1 MRKIIHINDQWF
13 YANDYKGEYLKNEFD
28 FSNFERVDLPHTNI
42 ELPYNYFDEK
52 SYQFVSTYAK
62 TLKFDNSVKGKKVF
76 LDFEGV
82 MIAAEVYLNGI
93 HVGGHKGGYTNFSID
108 ITEALK
114 INEDNILKVVVDST
128 ERPDIPPHGY
138 VVDYLTYGGIYR
150 EVSLRIV
157 DPIFINNLYARAY
170 DCLKEE
176 KRLELDIEINNFEE
190 HRDDLE
196 IVVEFGDDTFE
207 ETLSTK
213 LPIEEGTSIK
223 NIEIDQL
230 NMVKLWDIENPKLYE
245 IKVKLLKDSE
255 VIDEYKDTFGF
266 REAEFRPD
274 GFYLNGRRVKL
285 VGLNRHQ
292 AYPYVGYA
300 MPQRVQE
307 KDAEILK
314 YELGLNIVRTSHYPQ
329 SVHFLRKCDEIGL
342 LVFEEI
348 PGWQHIGDEAWQAE
362 SIKNVEE
369 MIKRD
374 YNRPSIVLWG
384 VRINESQDSHD
395 FYVKTNAMAKS
406 LDPIRQT
413 GGVRYL
419 ENSDFIEDVYTMND
433 FIHSGGEKVL
443 RTQSEV
449 TGQADK
455 VPYLVTEYNGHMY
468 PTKSFDQE
476 CKKVEHAYRH
486 LRVINES
493 FGLDEISG
501 AIGWCAFDYNTHS
514 SFGSGDKICYHG
526 VSDMFRNPKY
536 AAYSYASQKKVEDGV
551 VLEPITLGAKGER
564 DGGAI
569 LPFTVLTNCDYIKI
583 FKDGI
588 YIDTYYPN
596 KEKFPNLPH
605 PPIEVS
611 HILSMDSE
619 IPLTEE
625 AKKEIKDF
633 VLNKLKD
640 SNLTNLAEEDFKY
653 IEEFSER
660 VNIPVFKIMSLVYKL
675 AGGWG
680 DTENSLIIKGFIDNK
695 EVASKEIGE
704 IRSMNKLEVKSDD
717 LELSLDK
724 TSYDATRIVVKLL
737 DNLGEVLFFNNDFIE
752 VEIDGP
758 LSIMGPSKFG
768 ISGGVTAFWVRT
780 QGKKGLCKIKVKSM
794 YFEEEISIEVK

>member
-1 MRKIIHINDQWF
+1 
-13 YANDYKGEYLKNEFD
+13 
-28 FSNFERVDLPHTNI
+28 
-42 ELPYNYFDEK
+42 
-52 SYQFVSTYAK
+52 
-62 TLKFDNSVKGKKVF
+62 
-76 LDFEGV
+76 
-82 MIAAEVYLNGI
+82 
-93 HVGGHKGGYTNFSID
+93 
-108 ITEALK
+108 
-114 INEDNILKVVVDST
+114 
-128 ERPDIPPHGY
+128 
-138 VVDYLTYGGIYR
+138 
-150 EVSLRIV
+150 
-157 DPIFINNLYARAY
+157 
-170 DCLKEE
+170 
-176 KRLELDIEINNFEE
+176 
-190 HRDDLE
+190 
-196 IVVEFGDDTFE
+196 
-207 ETLSTK
+207 
-213 LPIEEGTSIK
+213 
-223 NIEIDQL
+223 
-230 NMVKLWDIENPKLYE
+230 MVKLWDIENPKLYE

-266 REAEFRPD
+266 REAEFRAD

-419 ENSDFIEDVYTMND
+419 ENSDFLEDVYTMND

-443 RTQSEV
+443 RTQGEV

-640 SNLTNLAEEDFKY
+640 SNLTNLAEEDFRY

-680 DTENSLIIKGFIDNK
+680 DKENSLIIKGFIDNK

-704 IRSMNKLEVKSDD
+704 LRSMNKLEVTPDD

-737 DNLGEVLFFNNDFIE
+737 DNLGEVLFLNNDFIE

-768 ISGGVTAFWVRT
+768 ISGGITAFWVRT
-780 QGKKGLCKIKVKSM
+780 QGQTGLCKIKVKSM

>member
-1 MRKIIHINDQWF
+1 
-13 YANDYKGEYLKNEFD
+13 
-28 FSNFERVDLPHTNI
+28 
-42 ELPYNYFDEK
+42 
-52 SYQFVSTYAK
+52 
-62 TLKFDNSVKGKKVF
+62 
-76 LDFEGV
+76 
-82 MIAAEVYLNGI
+82 
-93 HVGGHKGGYTNFSID
+93 
-108 ITEALK
+108 
-114 INEDNILKVVVDST
+114 
-128 ERPDIPPHGY
+128 
-138 VVDYLTYGGIYR
+138 
-150 EVSLRIV
+150 
-157 DPIFINNLYARAY
+157 
-170 DCLKEE
+170 
-176 KRLELDIEINNFEE
+176 
-190 HRDDLE
+190 
-196 IVVEFGDDTFE
+196 
-207 ETLSTK
+207 
-213 LPIEEGTSIK
+213 
-223 NIEIDQL
+223 
-230 NMVKLWDIENPKLYE
+230 MVKLWDIENPKLYE
-245 IKVKLLKDSE
+245 IKVNLLKDSE

-348 PGWQHIGDEAWQAE
+348 PGWQHIGDEAWQTE

-384 VRINESQDSHD
+384 VRINESQDNHD

-419 ENSDFIEDVYTMND
+419 ENSDFLEDVYTMND

-660 VNIPVFKIMSLVYKL
+660 VNIPIFKIMSLVYKL

-680 DTENSLIIKGFIDNK
+680 DKENSLIIKGFIDNK

-704 IRSMNKLEVKSDD
+704 LRTMNKLEVTPDD

-737 DNLGEVLFFNNDFIE
+737 DNLGEVLFLNNDFIE

-768 ISGGVTAFWVRT
+768 ISGGATAFWVRT
-780 QGKKGLCKIKVKSM
+780 QGQTGLCKIKVKSM

>member
-1 MRKIIHINDQWF
+1 
-13 YANDYKGEYLKNEFD
+13 
-28 FSNFERVDLPHTNI
+28 
-42 ELPYNYFDEK
+42 
-52 SYQFVSTYAK
+52 
-62 TLKFDNSVKGKKVF
+62 
-76 LDFEGV
+76 
-82 MIAAEVYLNGI
+82 
-93 HVGGHKGGYTNFSID
+93 
-108 ITEALK
+108 
-114 INEDNILKVVVDST
+114 
-128 ERPDIPPHGY
+128 
-138 VVDYLTYGGIYR
+138 
-150 EVSLRIV
+150 
-157 DPIFINNLYARAY
+157 
-170 DCLKEE
+170 
-176 KRLELDIEINNFEE
+176 
-190 HRDDLE
+190 
-196 IVVEFGDDTFE
+196 
-207 ETLSTK
+207 
-213 LPIEEGTSIK
+213 
-223 NIEIDQL
+223 
-230 NMVKLWDIENPKLYE
+230 MVKLWDIENPKLYE
-245 IKVKLLKDSE
+245 IKVKLLKGSE

-266 REAEFRPD
+266 REAEFRQD

-329 SVHFLRKCDEIGL
+329 SIHFLRKCDEIGL

-419 ENSDFIEDVYTMND
+419 ENSDFLEDVYTMND

-449 TGQADK
+449 TGQVDK

-536 AAYSYASQKKVEDGV
+536 ASYSYASQKKVEDGV

-625 AKKEIKDF
+625 AKKKEIKDF

-680 DTENSLIIKGFIDNK
+680 DKENSLIIKGFIDNK
-695 EVASKEIGE
+695 EVTSKEIGE
-704 IRSMNKLEVKSDD
+704 LRSMNKLEVTPDD
-717 LELSLDK
+717 LELSLGK

-737 DNLGEVLFFNNDFIE
+737 DNLGEVLFLNNDFIE

-768 ISGGVTAFWVRT
+768 ISGGAVAFWVRT
-780 QGKKGLCKIKVKSM
+780 QGKTGLCKIKVKSM

>member
-1 MRKIIHINDQWF
+1 
-13 YANDYKGEYLKNEFD
+13 
-28 FSNFERVDLPHTNI
+28 
-42 ELPYNYFDEK
+42 
-52 SYQFVSTYAK
+52 
-62 TLKFDNSVKGKKVF
+62 
-76 LDFEGV
+76 
-82 MIAAEVYLNGI
+82 
-93 HVGGHKGGYTNFSID
+93 
-108 ITEALK
+108 
-114 INEDNILKVVVDST
+114 
-128 ERPDIPPHGY
+128 
-138 VVDYLTYGGIYR
+138 
-150 EVSLRIV
+150 
-157 DPIFINNLYARAY
+157 
-170 DCLKEE
+170 
-176 KRLELDIEINNFEE
+176 
-190 HRDDLE
+190 
-196 IVVEFGDDTFE
+196 
-207 ETLSTK
+207 
-213 LPIEEGTSIK
+213 
-223 NIEIDQL
+223 
-230 NMVKLWDIENPKLYE
+230 MVKLWDIENPKLYE

-348 PGWQHIGDEAWQAE
+348 PGWQHIGDEAWQTE

-384 VRINESQDSHD
+384 VRINESQDSHE

-443 RTQSEV
+443 RNQSEV

-619 IPLTEE
+619 ISLTEE

-680 DTENSLIIKGFIDNK
+680 DKENSLIIKGFIDNK

-704 IRSMNKLEVKSDD
+704 LRRMNKLEVKPDD

-737 DNLGEVLFFNNDFIE
+737 DNLGEVLFLNNDFIE

-768 ISGGVTAFWVRT
+768 ISGGITAFWVRT

>member
-1 MRKIIHINDQWF
+1 
-13 YANDYKGEYLKNEFD
+13 
-28 FSNFERVDLPHTNI
+28 
-42 ELPYNYFDEK
+42 
-52 SYQFVSTYAK
+52 
-62 TLKFDNSVKGKKVF
+62 
-76 LDFEGV
+76 
-82 MIAAEVYLNGI
+82 
-93 HVGGHKGGYTNFSID
+93 
-108 ITEALK
+108 
-114 INEDNILKVVVDST
+114 
-128 ERPDIPPHGY
+128 
-138 VVDYLTYGGIYR
+138 
-150 EVSLRIV
+150 
-157 DPIFINNLYARAY
+157 
-170 DCLKEE
+170 
-176 KRLELDIEINNFEE
+176 
-190 HRDDLE
+190 
-196 IVVEFGDDTFE
+196 
-207 ETLSTK
+207 
-213 LPIEEGTSIK
+213 
-223 NIEIDQL
+223 
-230 NMVKLWDIENPKLYE
+230 
-245 IKVKLLKDSE
+245 
-255 VIDEYKDTFGF
+255 
-266 REAEFRPD
+266 
-274 GFYLNGRRVKL
+274 
-285 VGLNRHQ
+285 
-292 AYPYVGYA
+292 
-300 MPQRVQE
+300 
-307 KDAEILK
+307 
-314 YELGLNIVRTSHYPQ
+314 
-329 SVHFLRKCDEIGL
+329 
-342 LVFEEI
+342 
-348 PGWQHIGDEAWQAE
+348 
-362 SIKNVEE
+362 
-369 MIKRD
+369 
-374 YNRPSIVLWG
+374 
-384 VRINESQDSHD
+384 
-395 FYVKTNAMAKS
+395 
-406 LDPIRQT
+406 
-413 GGVRYL
+413 
-419 ENSDFIEDVYTMND
+419 
-433 FIHSGGEKVL
+433 
-443 RTQSEV
+443 
-449 TGQADK
+449 
-455 VPYLVTEYNGHMY
+455 MY
-468 PTKSFDQE
+468 PTKSIDQE

-640 SNLTNLAEEDFKY
+640 SNLTNLAEEEFKY

-660 VNIPVFKIMSLVYKL
+660 ANIPVFKIMSLVYKL

-680 DTENSLIIKGFIDNK
+680 DKENSLIIKGFIDNK

-704 IRSMNKLEVKSDD
+704 LRSMNKLEVTPDD

-737 DNLGEVLFFNNDFIE
+737 DNLGEVLFLNNDFIE

-768 ISGGVTAFWVRT
+768 ISGGAVAFWVRT
-780 QGKKGLCKIKVKSM
+780 QGKTGLCKIKVKSM

>member
-1 MRKIIHINDQWF
+1 
-13 YANDYKGEYLKNEFD
+13 
-28 FSNFERVDLPHTNI
+28 
-42 ELPYNYFDEK
+42 
-52 SYQFVSTYAK
+52 
-62 TLKFDNSVKGKKVF
+62 
-76 LDFEGV
+76 
-82 MIAAEVYLNGI
+82 
-93 HVGGHKGGYTNFSID
+93 
-108 ITEALK
+108 
-114 INEDNILKVVVDST
+114 
-128 ERPDIPPHGY
+128 
-138 VVDYLTYGGIYR
+138 
-150 EVSLRIV
+150 
-157 DPIFINNLYARAY
+157 
-170 DCLKEE
+170 
-176 KRLELDIEINNFEE
+176 
-190 HRDDLE
+190 
-196 IVVEFGDDTFE
+196 
-207 ETLSTK
+207 
-213 LPIEEGTSIK
+213 
-223 NIEIDQL
+223 
-230 NMVKLWDIENPKLYE
+230 
-245 IKVKLLKDSE
+245 
-255 VIDEYKDTFGF
+255 
-266 REAEFRPD
+266 
-274 GFYLNGRRVKL
+274 
-285 VGLNRHQ
+285 
-292 AYPYVGYA
+292 
-300 MPQRVQE
+300 
-307 KDAEILK
+307 
-314 YELGLNIVRTSHYPQ
+314 
-329 SVHFLRKCDEIGL
+329 
-342 LVFEEI
+342 
-348 PGWQHIGDEAWQAE
+348 
-362 SIKNVEE
+362 

-384 VRINESQDSHD
+384 VRINESQDSHE

-419 ENSDFIEDVYTMND
+419 ENSDFLEDVYTMND

-443 RTQSEV
+443 RTQGEV

-680 DTENSLIIKGFIDNK
+680 DKENSLIIKGFIDNK

-704 IRSMNKLEVKSDD
+704 LRSMNKLEVTPDD
-717 LELSLDK
+717 LELSLEK

-737 DNLGEVLFFNNDFIE
+737 DNLGEVLFLNNDFIE

>member
-1 MRKIIHINDQWF
+1 MNTEKYLVKEKKKLNLYEVPTTYKGKLEKEEVKDVLIPANIEKMRKYHEKLYAENNQSLLIVLQAMDAAGKDSLIKNIMTGVNPQGTKVVSFKKPSENDLDH
-13 YANDYKGEYLKNEFD
+13 DYLW
-28 FSNFERVDLPHTNI
+28 RVEK
-42 ELPYNYFDEK
+42 ELPPRGEIGIFNRSHYEDVL
-52 SYQFVSTYAK
+52 VSRVHN
-62 TLKFDNSVKGKKVF
+62 LV
-76 LDFEGV
+76 
-82 MIAAEVYLNGI
+82 LNQPFPKNL
-93 HVGGHKGGYTNFSID
+93 VTKD
-108 ITEALK
+108 IW
-114 INEDNILKVVVDST
+114 
-128 ERPDIPPHGY
+128 
-138 VVDYLTYGGIYR
+138 
-150 EVSLRIV
+150 
-157 DPIFINNLYARAY
+157 
-170 DCLKEE
+170 E
-176 KRLELDIEINNFEE
+176 KRFEEINNFEE

-196 IVVEFGDDTFE
+196 IVVEFGDDIFE

-213 LPIEEGTSIK
+213 LPIEEGKSIK

-245 IKVKLLKDSE
+245 IKVKLLKGSE

-266 REAEFRPD
+266 REAEFRQD

-329 SVHFLRKCDEIGL
+329 SIHFLRKCDEIGL

-362 SIKNVEE
+362 SIKNVKE

-384 VRINESQDSHD
+384 VRINESQDSHE

-419 ENSDFIEDVYTMND
+419 ENSDFLEDVYTMND

-443 RTQSEV
+443 RTQGEV

-680 DTENSLIIKGFIDNK
+680 DKENSLIIKGFIDNK

-704 IRSMNKLEVKSDD
+704 LRSMNKLEVTPDD

-724 TSYDATRIVVKLL
+724 TSYD
-737 DNLGEVLFFNNDFIE
+737 
-752 VEIDGP
+752 
-758 LSIMGPSKFG
+758 
-768 ISGGVTAFWVRT
+768 
-780 QGKKGLCKIKVKSM
+780 KG
-794 YFEEEISIEVK
+794 

>member
-1 MRKIIHINDQWF
+1 
-13 YANDYKGEYLKNEFD
+13 
-28 FSNFERVDLPHTNI
+28 
-42 ELPYNYFDEK
+42 
-52 SYQFVSTYAK
+52 
-62 TLKFDNSVKGKKVF
+62 
-76 LDFEGV
+76 
-82 MIAAEVYLNGI
+82 
-93 HVGGHKGGYTNFSID
+93 
-108 ITEALK
+108 
-114 INEDNILKVVVDST
+114 
-128 ERPDIPPHGY
+128 
-138 VVDYLTYGGIYR
+138 
-150 EVSLRIV
+150 
-157 DPIFINNLYARAY
+157 
-170 DCLKEE
+170 
-176 KRLELDIEINNFEE
+176 
-190 HRDDLE
+190 E
-196 IVVEFGDDTFE
+196 IV
-207 ETLSTK
+207 
-213 LPIEEGTSIK
+213 
-223 NIEIDQL
+223 QL

-245 IKVKLLKDSE
+245 IKVKLLKGSE

-285 VGLNRHQ
+285 IGLNRHQ

-384 VRINESQDSHD
+384 VRINESQDSHE

-419 ENSDFIEDVYTMND
+419 ENSDFLEDVYTMND

-443 RTQSEV
+443 RTQGEV
-449 TGQADK
+449 TGQDDK

-680 DTENSLIIKGFIDNK
+680 DKENSLIIKGFIDNK

-704 IRSMNKLEVKSDD
+704 LRSMNKLEVTPDD

-737 DNLGEVLFFNNDFIE
+737 DNLGEVLFLNNDFIE

-768 ISGGVTAFWVRT
+768 ISGGATAFWIRT
-780 QGKKGLCKIKVKSM
+780 QGKKGICKIKVKSM

>member
-1 MRKIIHINDQWF
+1 ML
-13 YANDYKGEYLKNEFD
+13 KG
-28 FSNFERVDLPHTNI
+28 R
-42 ELPYNYFDEK
+42 
-52 SYQFVSTYAK
+52 
-62 TLKFDNSVKGKKVF
+62 
-76 LDFEGV
+76 
-82 MIAAEVYLNGI
+82 
-93 HVGGHKGGYTNFSID
+93 
-108 ITEALK
+108 
-114 INEDNILKVVVDST
+114 
-128 ERPDIPPHGY
+128 
-138 VVDYLTYGGIYR
+138 
-150 EVSLRIV
+150 
-157 DPIFINNLYARAY
+157 
-170 DCLKEE
+170 

-207 ETLSTK
+207 EILSTK

-245 IKVKLLKDSE
+245 IKVKLLKNSE
-255 VIDEYKDTFGF
+255 VIDEYKDNFGF
-266 REAEFRPD
+266 REAEFRSD

-419 ENSDFIEDVYTMND
+419 ENSDFLEDVYTMND

-449 TGQADK
+449 TGQDDK

-680 DTENSLIIKGFIDNK
+680 DKENSLIIKGFIDNK

-704 IRSMNKLEVKSDD
+704 LRSMNKLEVTPDD

-737 DNLGEVLFFNNDFIE
+737 DNLGEVLFLNNDFIE

-768 ISGGVTAFWVRT
+768 ISGGAVAFWVRT
-780 QGKKGLCKIKVKSM
+780 QGKTGLCKIKVKSM
-794 YFEEEISIEVK
+794 HFEEEISMRKLSRVNLLVFFIGRIK

>member
-1 MRKIIHINDQWF
+1 M
-13 YANDYKGEYLKNEFD
+13 
-28 FSNFERVDLPHTNI
+28 
-42 ELPYNYFDEK
+42 
-52 SYQFVSTYAK
+52 
-62 TLKFDNSVKGKKVF
+62 KK
-76 LDFEGV
+76 
-82 MIAAEVYLNGI
+82 
-93 HVGGHKGGYTNFSID
+93 
-108 ITEALK
+108 
-114 INEDNILKVVVDST
+114 
-128 ERPDIPPHGY
+128 
-138 VVDYLTYGGIYR
+138 
-150 EVSLRIV
+150 
-157 DPIFINNLYARAY
+157 
-170 DCLKEE
+170 
-176 KRLELDIEINNFEE
+176 

-223 NIEIDQL
+223 NIEIDEL

-245 IKVKLLKDSE
+245 IKVKLLKGSE

-285 VGLNRHQ
+285 IGLNRHQ

-384 VRINESQDSHD
+384 VRINESQDSHE

-419 ENSDFIEDVYTMND
+419 ENSDFLEDVYTMND

-443 RTQSEV
+443 RNQSEV

-619 IPLTEE
+619 TPLTEE

-680 DTENSLIIKGFIDNK
+680 DKENSLIIKGFIDNK
-695 EVASKEIGE
+695 VVASKEIGE
-704 IRSMNKLEVKSDD
+704 LRSMNKLEVTPDD

-737 DNLGEVLFFNNDFIE
+737 DNLGEVLFLNNDFIE

-768 ISGGVTAFWVRT
+768 ISGGATAFWVRT

>member
-1 MRKIIHINDQWF
+1 M
-13 YANDYKGEYLKNEFD
+13 
-28 FSNFERVDLPHTNI
+28 
-42 ELPYNYFDEK
+42 
-52 SYQFVSTYAK
+52 
-62 TLKFDNSVKGKKVF
+62 
-76 LDFEGV
+76 
-82 MIAAEVYLNGI
+82 
-93 HVGGHKGGYTNFSID
+93 
-108 ITEALK
+108 
-114 INEDNILKVVVDST
+114 
-128 ERPDIPPHGY
+128 
-138 VVDYLTYGGIYR
+138 
-150 EVSLRIV
+150 
-157 DPIFINNLYARAY
+157 
-170 DCLKEE
+170 
-176 KRLELDIEINNFEE
+176 
-190 HRDDLE
+190 DLE
-196 IVVEFGDDTFE
+196 RLN
-207 ETLSTK
+207 LS
-213 LPIEEGTSIK
+213 
-223 NIEIDQL
+223 
-230 NMVKLWDIENPKLYE
+230 
-245 IKVKLLKDSE
+245 
-255 VIDEYKDTFGF
+255 
-266 REAEFRPD
+266 D

-329 SVHFLRKCDEIGL
+329 SIYFLRKCDEIGL

-419 ENSDFIEDVYTMND
+419 ENSDFLEDVYTMND

-449 TGQADK
+449 TGQVDK

-680 DTENSLIIKGFIDNK
+680 DKENSLIIKGFIDNK

-704 IRSMNKLEVKSDD
+704 LRSMNKLEVTPDD

-724 TSYDATRIVVKLL
+724 ISYDATRIVVKLL
-737 DNLGEVLFFNNDFIE
+737 DNLGEVLFLNNDFIE

-768 ISGGVTAFWVRT
+768 ISGGAVAFWVRT

>member
-1 MRKIIHINDQWF
+1 
-13 YANDYKGEYLKNEFD
+13 
-28 FSNFERVDLPHTNI
+28 
-42 ELPYNYFDEK
+42 
-52 SYQFVSTYAK
+52 
-62 TLKFDNSVKGKKVF
+62 
-76 LDFEGV
+76 
-82 MIAAEVYLNGI
+82 
-93 HVGGHKGGYTNFSID
+93 
-108 ITEALK
+108 
-114 INEDNILKVVVDST
+114 
-128 ERPDIPPHGY
+128 
-138 VVDYLTYGGIYR
+138 
-150 EVSLRIV
+150 
-157 DPIFINNLYARAY
+157 
-170 DCLKEE
+170 
-176 KRLELDIEINNFEE
+176 
-190 HRDDLE
+190 
-196 IVVEFGDDTFE
+196 
-207 ETLSTK
+207 
-213 LPIEEGTSIK
+213 
-223 NIEIDQL
+223 
-230 NMVKLWDIENPKLYE
+230 MVKLWDIENPKLYE
-245 IKVKLLKDSE
+245 IKVKLLKGSE
-255 VIDEYKDTFGF
+255 VIDEYKDNFGF
-266 REAEFRPD
+266 REAEFRSD

-419 ENSDFIEDVYTMND
+419 ENSDFLEDVYTMND

-443 RTQSEV
+443 RTQGEV
-449 TGQADK
+449 TGQDDK

-605 PPIEVS
+605 PPIDVS

-680 DTENSLIIKGFIDNK
+680 DKENSLIIKGFIDNK
-695 EVASKEIGE
+695 EVISKEIGE
-704 IRSMNKLEVKSDD
+704 LRSMNKLEVTPDN

-737 DNLGEVLFFNNDFIE
+737 DNLGEVLFLNNDFIE

-768 ISGGVTAFWVRT
+768 ISGGATAFWVRT

>member
-1 MRKIIHINDQWF
+1 
-13 YANDYKGEYLKNEFD
+13 
-28 FSNFERVDLPHTNI
+28 
-42 ELPYNYFDEK
+42 
-52 SYQFVSTYAK
+52 
-62 TLKFDNSVKGKKVF
+62 
-76 LDFEGV
+76 
-82 MIAAEVYLNGI
+82 
-93 HVGGHKGGYTNFSID
+93 
-108 ITEALK
+108 
-114 INEDNILKVVVDST
+114 
-128 ERPDIPPHGY
+128 
-138 VVDYLTYGGIYR
+138 
-150 EVSLRIV
+150 
-157 DPIFINNLYARAY
+157 
-170 DCLKEE
+170 
-176 KRLELDIEINNFEE
+176 
-190 HRDDLE
+190 
-196 IVVEFGDDTFE
+196 
-207 ETLSTK
+207 
-213 LPIEEGTSIK
+213 
-223 NIEIDQL
+223 
-230 NMVKLWDIENPKLYE
+230 MVKLWDIENPKLYE
-245 IKVKLLKDSE
+245 IKVKLLKGSE

-266 REAEFRPD
+266 REAEFRQD

-329 SVHFLRKCDEIGL
+329 SIHFLRKCDEIGL

-362 SIKNVEE
+362 SIKNVKE

-384 VRINESQDSHD
+384 VRINESQDSHE

-419 ENSDFIEDVYTMND
+419 ENSDFLEDVYTMND

-443 RTQSEV
+443 RTQGEV

-680 DTENSLIIKGFIDNK
+680 DKENSLIIKGFIDNK

-704 IRSMNKLEVKSDD
+704 LRSMNKLEVTPDD
-717 LELSLDK
+717 LELSLEK

-737 DNLGEVLFFNNDFIE
+737 DNLGEVLFLNNDFIE

>member
-1 MRKIIHINDQWF
+1 
-13 YANDYKGEYLKNEFD
+13 
-28 FSNFERVDLPHTNI
+28 
-42 ELPYNYFDEK
+42 
-52 SYQFVSTYAK
+52 
-62 TLKFDNSVKGKKVF
+62 
-76 LDFEGV
+76 
-82 MIAAEVYLNGI
+82 
-93 HVGGHKGGYTNFSID
+93 
-108 ITEALK
+108 
-114 INEDNILKVVVDST
+114 
-128 ERPDIPPHGY
+128 
-138 VVDYLTYGGIYR
+138 
-150 EVSLRIV
+150 
-157 DPIFINNLYARAY
+157 
-170 DCLKEE
+170 
-176 KRLELDIEINNFEE
+176 
-190 HRDDLE
+190 
-196 IVVEFGDDTFE
+196 
-207 ETLSTK
+207 
-213 LPIEEGTSIK
+213 
-223 NIEIDQL
+223 
-230 NMVKLWDIENPKLYE
+230 MVKLWDIENPKLYE
-245 IKVKLLKDSE
+245 IKVKLLKGSE

-329 SVHFLRKCDEIGL
+329 SIHFLRKCDEIGL

-384 VRINESQDSHD
+384 VRINESQDSHE

-419 ENSDFIEDVYTMND
+419 ENSDFLEDVYTMND

-449 TGQADK
+449 TGQVDK

-680 DTENSLIIKGFIDNK
+680 DKENSLIIKGFIDNK

-704 IRSMNKLEVKSDD
+704 LRSMNKLEVTPDD
-717 LELSLDK
+717 LELSLEK

-737 DNLGEVLFFNNDFIE
+737 DNLGEVLFLNNDFIE

-780 QGKKGLCKIKVKSM
+780 QGQTGLCKIKVKSM

>member
-1 MRKIIHINDQWF
+1 
-13 YANDYKGEYLKNEFD
+13 
-28 FSNFERVDLPHTNI
+28 
-42 ELPYNYFDEK
+42 
-52 SYQFVSTYAK
+52 
-62 TLKFDNSVKGKKVF
+62 
-76 LDFEGV
+76 
-82 MIAAEVYLNGI
+82 
-93 HVGGHKGGYTNFSID
+93 
-108 ITEALK
+108 
-114 INEDNILKVVVDST
+114 
-128 ERPDIPPHGY
+128 
-138 VVDYLTYGGIYR
+138 
-150 EVSLRIV
+150 
-157 DPIFINNLYARAY
+157 
-170 DCLKEE
+170 
-176 KRLELDIEINNFEE
+176 
-190 HRDDLE
+190 
-196 IVVEFGDDTFE
+196 
-207 ETLSTK
+207 
-213 LPIEEGTSIK
+213 
-223 NIEIDQL
+223 
-230 NMVKLWDIENPKLYE
+230 MVKLWDIENPNLYE

-266 REAEFRPD
+266 REAEFRQD

-419 ENSDFIEDVYTMND
+419 ENSDFLEDVYTMND

-680 DTENSLIIKGFIDNK
+680 DKENSLIIKGFIDNK

-704 IRSMNKLEVKSDD
+704 LRSMNKLEVTPDD

-737 DNLGEVLFFNNDFIE
+737 DNLGEVLFLNNDFIE

-768 ISGGVTAFWVRT
+768 ISGGITAFWVRT
-780 QGKKGLCKIKVKSM
+780 QGQTGLCKIKVKSM

>member
-13 YANDYKGEYLKNEFD
+13 YANDYKDEYLKNEFD

-52 SYQFVSTYAK
+52 AYQFVSTYVK
-62 TLKFDNSVKGKKVF
+62 TLKFDNSIKGKKVF

-157 DPIFINNLYARAY
+157 EPIFINNLYARAY

-196 IVVEFGDDTFE
+196 IVVDFGDDTFE

-384 VRINESQDSHD
+384 VRINESQDSHE

-419 ENSDFIEDVYTMND
+419 ENSDFLEDVYTMND

-443 RTQSEV
+443 RTQGEV
-449 TGQADK
+449 TGQDDK

-596 KEKFPNLPH
+596 KEKFPNLP
-605 PPIEVS
+605 IEVS

-640 SNLTNLAEEDFKY
+640 SNLTNLAEEDFRY

-680 DTENSLIIKGFIDNK
+680 DKENSLIIKGFIDNK

-704 IRSMNKLEVKSDD
+704 LRSMNKLEVTPDD

-737 DNLGEVLFFNNDFIE
+737 DNLGEVLFLNNDFIE

>member
-1 MRKIIHINDQWF
+1 
-13 YANDYKGEYLKNEFD
+13 
-28 FSNFERVDLPHTNI
+28 
-42 ELPYNYFDEK
+42 
-52 SYQFVSTYAK
+52 
-62 TLKFDNSVKGKKVF
+62 
-76 LDFEGV
+76 
-82 MIAAEVYLNGI
+82 
-93 HVGGHKGGYTNFSID
+93 
-108 ITEALK
+108 
-114 INEDNILKVVVDST
+114 
-128 ERPDIPPHGY
+128 
-138 VVDYLTYGGIYR
+138 
-150 EVSLRIV
+150 
-157 DPIFINNLYARAY
+157 
-170 DCLKEE
+170 
-176 KRLELDIEINNFEE
+176 
-190 HRDDLE
+190 
-196 IVVEFGDDTFE
+196 
-207 ETLSTK
+207 
-213 LPIEEGTSIK
+213 SIK

-245 IKVKLLKDSE
+245 IKVKLLKDSK

-266 REAEFRPD
+266 REAEFRQD

-419 ENSDFIEDVYTMND
+419 ENSDFLEDVYTMND

-449 TGQADK
+449 TGQDDK

-486 LRVINES
+486 LRVINEY

-536 AAYSYASQKKVEDGV
+536 AAYSYASQKKVEEGV

-640 SNLTNLAEEDFKY
+640 SNLTNLAEEDFRY

-680 DTENSLIIKGFIDNK
+680 DKENSLIIKGFIGNK

-704 IRSMNKLEVKSDD
+704 LRSMNKLEVTPDD

-737 DNLGEVLFFNNDFIE
+737 DNLGEVLFLNNDFIE

>member
-13 YANDYKGEYLKNEFD
+13 YANDYKDEYLKNEFD

-52 SYQFVSTYAK
+52 SYQFVSTYVK
-62 TLKFDNSVKGKKVF
+62 TLKFDNSIKGKKVF

-114 INEDNILKVVVDST
+114 INEDNVLKVVVDST

-150 EVSLRIV
+150 EVSLRV
-157 DPIFINNLYARAY
+157 VEPIFINNLYARAY

-196 IVVEFGDDTFE
+196 IVVEFGDDIFE

-213 LPIEEGTSIK
+213 LPIEEGKSIK

-245 IKVKLLKDSE
+245 IKVKLLKGSE

-266 REAEFRPD
+266 REAEFRQD

-285 VGLNRHQ
+285 VGLNRHL

-329 SVHFLRKCDEIGL
+329 SIHFLRKCDEIGL

-362 SIKNVEE
+362 SIKNVKE

-384 VRINESQDSHD
+384 VRINESQDSH
-395 FYVKTNAMAKS
+395 
-406 LDPIRQT
+406 
-413 GGVRYL
+413 
-419 ENSDFIEDVYTMND
+419 
-433 FIHSGGEKVL
+433 
-443 RTQSEV
+443 
-449 TGQADK
+449 
-455 VPYLVTEYNGHMY
+455 
-468 PTKSFDQE
+468 
-476 CKKVEHAYRH
+476 
-486 LRVINES
+486 
-493 FGLDEISG
+493 
-501 AIGWCAFDYNTHS
+501 
-514 SFGSGDKICYHG
+514 
-526 VSDMFRNPKY
+526 
-536 AAYSYASQKKVEDGV
+536 
-551 VLEPITLGAKGER
+551 
-564 DGGAI
+564 
-569 LPFTVLTNCDYIKI
+569 
-583 FKDGI
+583 
-588 YIDTYYPN
+588 
-596 KEKFPNLPH
+596 
-605 PPIEVS
+605 
-611 HILSMDSE
+611 
-619 IPLTEE
+619 
-625 AKKEIKDF
+625 
-633 VLNKLKD
+633 
-640 SNLTNLAEEDFKY
+640 
-653 IEEFSER
+653 EF
-660 VNIPVFKIMSLVYKL
+660 
-675 AGGWG
+675 
-680 DTENSLIIKGFIDNK
+680 
-695 EVASKEIGE
+695 
-704 IRSMNKLEVKSDD
+704 
-717 LELSLDK
+717 
-724 TSYDATRIVVKLL
+724 
-737 DNLGEVLFFNNDFIE
+737 
-752 VEIDGP
+752 
-758 LSIMGPSKFG
+758 
-768 ISGGVTAFWVRT
+768 
-780 QGKKGLCKIKVKSM
+780 
-794 YFEEEISIEVK
+794 

>member
-1 MRKIIHINDQWF
+1 
-13 YANDYKGEYLKNEFD
+13 
-28 FSNFERVDLPHTNI
+28 
-42 ELPYNYFDEK
+42 
-52 SYQFVSTYAK
+52 
-62 TLKFDNSVKGKKVF
+62 
-76 LDFEGV
+76 
-82 MIAAEVYLNGI
+82 
-93 HVGGHKGGYTNFSID
+93 
-108 ITEALK
+108 
-114 INEDNILKVVVDST
+114 
-128 ERPDIPPHGY
+128 
-138 VVDYLTYGGIYR
+138 
-150 EVSLRIV
+150 
-157 DPIFINNLYARAY
+157 
-170 DCLKEE
+170 
-176 KRLELDIEINNFEE
+176 
-190 HRDDLE
+190 
-196 IVVEFGDDTFE
+196 
-207 ETLSTK
+207 
-213 LPIEEGTSIK
+213 
-223 NIEIDQL
+223 
-230 NMVKLWDIENPKLYE
+230 MVKLWDIENPKLYE

-266 REAEFRPD
+266 REAKFRPD

-419 ENSDFIEDVYTMND
+419 ENSDFLEDVYTMND

-449 TGQADK
+449 TGQDDK

-680 DTENSLIIKGFIDNK
+680 DKENSLIIKGFIDNN

-704 IRSMNKLEVKSDD
+704 LRSMNKLEVTPDD

-737 DNLGEVLFFNNDFIE
+737 DNLGEVLFLNNDFIE

-768 ISGGVTAFWVRT
+768 ISGGAVAFWVRT
-780 QGKKGLCKIKVKSM
+780 QGKTGLCKIKVKSM

>member
-13 YANDYKGEYLKNEFD
+13 YANDYKDEYLKNEFD

-52 SYQFVSTYAK
+52 AYQFVS
-62 TLKFDNSVKGKKVF
+62 LKFDNSIKGKKVF

-82 MIAAEVYLNGI
+82 MISAEVYLNGI
-93 HVGGHKGGYTNFSID
+93 YVGGHKGGYTNFSID
-108 ITEALK
+108 ITNAIK
-114 INEDNILKVVVDST
+114 IKEDNILKVVVDST

-157 DPIFINNLYARAY
+157 EPIFINNLYARAY

-176 KRLELDIEINNFEE
+176 KRLELDIEIKNFEK

-196 IVVEFGDDTFE
+196 VVVDFGDDTFE

-223 NIEIDQL
+223 SIEIDQL

-266 REAEFRPD
+266 REAKFRPD

-419 ENSDFIEDVYTMND
+419 ENSDFLEDVYTMND

-449 TGQADK
+449 TGQDDK

-680 DTENSLIIKGFIDNK
+680 DKENSLIIKGFIDNN

-704 IRSMNKLEVKSDD
+704 LRSMNKLEVTPDD

-737 DNLGEVLFFNNDFIE
+737 DNLGEVLFLNNDFIE

-768 ISGGVTAFWVRT
+768 ISGGAVAFWVRT
-780 QGKKGLCKIKVKSM
+780 QGKTGLCKIKVKSM

>member
-52 SYQFVSTYAK
+52 SYQFVSTYVK
-62 TLKFDNSVKGKKVF
+62 TLKFDNSIK
-76 LDFEGV
+76 GV

-150 EVSLRIV
+150 EVSLRV
-157 DPIFINNLYARAY
+157 VEPIFINNLYARAY

-245 IKVKLLKDSE
+245 IKVKLLKGSE
-255 VIDEYKDTFGF
+255 VIDEYKDNFGL
-266 REAEFRPD
+266 REAEFRSD

-369 MIKRD
+369 MIKKD

-419 ENSDFIEDVYTMND
+419 ENSDFLEDVYTMND

-449 TGQADK
+449 TGQVDK

-551 VLEPITLGAKGER
+551 VLAPITLGAKGER

-680 DTENSLIIKGFIDNK
+680 DKENSLIIKGFIDNK

-704 IRSMNKLEVKSDD
+704 LRSMNKLEVTPDN

-737 DNLGEVLFFNNDFIE
+737 DNLGEVLFLNNDFIE

-768 ISGGVTAFWVRT
+768 ISGGAVAFWVRT
-780 QGKKGLCKIKVKSM
+780 QGKTGLCKIKVKSM